1 MESHIRFITVLYFV
15 IGILGII
22 SGLII
27 LNSFS
32 DSSDSNTISLVGI
45 FYTNNITSLHGILLL
60 FYSIPA
66 LIAAFAVKKRKN
78 WGRIFSMV
86 WAVVNIPSFLVGTIV
101 GIYSLWVF
109 LKEDT
114 KKLFIQKGKG
124 SII

>member
-1 MESHIRFITVLYFV
+1 MEKHIHFITVLYFL

-32 DSSDSNTISLVGI
+32 GSSDSQTISLVGI
-45 FYTNNITSLHGILLL
+45 FYTDTITSLHGILLL
-60 FYSIPA
+60 FYAVPA
-66 LIAAFAVKKRKN
+66 LIAVYGVKKRKN
-78 WGRIFSMV
+78 WGRILSLV
-86 WAVVNIPSFLVGTIV
+86 WAVVNIPSFLIGTIV

-109 LKEDT
+109 LKDDT
-114 KKLFIQKGKG
+114 KKLFIQKGKE

>member
-1 MESHIRFITVLYFV
+1 MEKHIRFIIVLYFI

-32 DSSDSNTISLVGI
+32 DSSDSKTISLVGI
-45 FYTNNITSLHGILLL
+45 FYTENITSLHGILLL
-60 FYSIPA
+60 FYAVPA
-66 LIAAFAVKKRKN
+66 LIAAFGVKKRKN
-78 WGRIFSMV
+78 WGRILSMV

-109 LKEDT
+109 LKDDT
-114 KKLFIQKGKG
+114 KKLFVQSGKE